1 MPMLELNEVLLSG
14 EEHTLSLMAK
24 ARQLTCLVGAT
35 RQRRSRWLMAMLGL
49 EPVQMGF
56 ISVDGEPLTPTTVG
70 LLRPLMGYVPDRLQ
84 TEGEVVSY
92 EPPTVQ
98 DVFRLRAN
106 RHLPISN
113 GILAEEMRR
122 TGADADE
129 ARRLAVA
136 VLLGRP
142 ILLVDH
148 PSAAVLPYLK
158 DQARSGRTV
167 IVATDESAIINAA
180 DLVVEI

>member
-1 MPMLELNEVLLSG
+1 MLELNEVLLSG
-14 EEHTLSLMAK
+14 EERTLSLMAR
-24 ARQLTCLVGAT
+24 AGQMTCLVGAT

-49 EPVQMGF
+49 EPVRMGF
-56 ISVDGEPLTPTTVG
+56 ISVDGEPLTPATVG

-84 TEGEVVSY
+84 AEGEVVSY

-167 IVATDESAIINAA
+167 IVATDEAAVINAA

>member
-1 MPMLELNEVLLSG
+1 MLELNEVLLSG
-14 EEHTLSLMAK
+14 EERTLSLMAR
-24 ARQLTCLVGAT
+24 AGQMTCLVGAT

-49 EPVQMGF
+49 EPVRMGF

-70 LLRPLMGYVPDRLQ
+70 QLRLLMGYVPDRLQ

-113 GILAEEMRR
+113 GILGEEMRR
-122 TGADADE
+122 TGDSDADE

-167 IVATDESAIINAA
+167 IVATDESAVINAA

>member
-1 MPMLELNEVLLSG
+1 MLELNEVLLSG
-14 EEHTLSLMAK
+14 EERTLSLMAR
-24 ARQLTCLVGAT
+24 AGQMTCLVGAT

-70 LLRPLMGYVPDRLQ
+70 LLRPLMGYVPDCLQ

-148 PSAAVLPYLK
+148 PSAAALSYLQL
-158 DQARSGRTV
+158 QARGGRTV
-167 IVATDESAIINAA
+167 IVATDESAVINAA

>member
-1 MPMLELNEVLLSG
+1 MLELNEVLLSG
-14 EEHTLSLMAK
+14 EERTLSLMAR
-24 ARQLTCLVGAT
+24 AGQLTCLVGAT

-70 LLRPLMGYVPDRLQ
+70 LLRPMMGYVPDRLQ

-106 RHLPISN
+106 RQLPISN

-167 IVATDESAIINAA
+167 IVATDEAAVINAA

>member
-1 MPMLELNEVLLSG
+1 MLELNEVLLSG
-14 EEHTLSLMAK
+14 EERTLSLMAR
-24 ARQLTCLVGAT
+24 AGQMTCLVGAT

-70 LLRPLMGYVPDRLQ
+70 LLRPLMGYVPDCLQ

-106 RHLPISN
+106 RQLPISN
-113 GILAEEMRR
+113 GILGEEMRR
-122 TGADADE
+122 TGDSDADE

-148 PSAAVLPYLK
+148 PSAAALSYLQL
-158 DQARSGRTV
+158 QARGGRTV
-167 IVATDESAIINAA
+167 IVATDESAVINAA

>member
-14 EEHTLSLMAK
+14 EERTLSLMAK

-56 ISVDGEPLTPTTVG
+56 ISVDGEPLTPATVG

-122 TGADADE
+122 TSADADE

-167 IVATDESAIINAA
+167 IVATDAAPIINAA